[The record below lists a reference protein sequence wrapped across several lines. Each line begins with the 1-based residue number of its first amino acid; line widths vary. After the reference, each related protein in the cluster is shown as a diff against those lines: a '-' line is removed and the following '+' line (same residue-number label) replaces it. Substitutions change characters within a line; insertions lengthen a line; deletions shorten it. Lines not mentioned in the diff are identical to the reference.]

1 MNSRC
6 ASALTT
12 LLLPATLLAAE
23 PHRSFQRLVTS
34 NGHLVA
40 SYSRT
45 TARTDTLLEHPYRFA
60 KPRALEGACLSADE
74 TRDLAYDLFF
84 GLRTHDG
91 DETRGEWLSQRAL
104 VDAGLEPGTNVIVA
118 RQHAGPDR
126 AIEAVTRLFAPF
138 TLDAP
143 VVVFTLTLRNVGD
156 RPLSVTPYFLQNL
169 HLGPANG
176 AREPSTAAE
185 EVAWDQNLG
194 VFYEYSSQ
202 SRGTAA
208 YVPLTPAPRG
218 SVNAA
223 YDALLRG
230 DDLDGTRS
238 TSGPR
243 SDVVPALQGIE
254 QVLVP
259 GASAQMAVAV
269 AWAEDENAAP
279 LVDAVQAWSGG
290 ISPEAL
296 VRRELDAWKKWHD
309 DAGTPEELRVHAAL
323 LRQAQ
328 VREKGPAFGQ
338 VLASLPPGLGN
349 VDATWNITWVRDMA
363 YAVAGLAHAGH
374 LDEARDALLF
384 QLRAPRGRREDYV
397 GRPYR
402 LSLTRYFGDGTEE
415 TDCNA
420 DGPNIEYD
428 GFGLFLWSLGEYARA
443 GGDLAPIRDAWPVL
457 RDEIADVLVT
467 LREPDGTVRADSSIW
482 EVHWNG
488 KQRKFTYTSLAAAR
502 GLCDAAFV
510 ANKLGFSDDAT
521 RWAAAGAGVRDAV
534 VRLRTD
540 VNGALTQSEE
550 DLGRG
555 HGYLDAATVEAIN
568 WGVVDPK
575 GRVARATLDAL
586 RENLT
591 VAHGRGLMRND
602 DGGWYDSQEW
612 TFVDL
617 RLASALSGTP
627 QGKAYLDWV
636 SDQARANDGYIAEL
650 GDPLSADALG
660 SVPMVGFGAG
670 AIVLASTMGPLPAAC
685 GAYAPEPAPPA
696 PPPPVDPV
704 DTPADDD
711 AAGTGCGCGPHGT
724 GLGAIAALFALARR
738 RSR

>member
-1 MNSRC
+1 MIARL
-6 ASALTT
+6 AALLALVT
-12 LLLPATLLAAE
+12 PATLAAVE

-45 TARTDTLLEHPYRFA
+45 SARADTLLEHPYRFA
-60 KPRALEGACLSADE
+60 KPRNLEGACLSADE

-84 GLRTHDG
+84 GVRTRDG

-104 VDAGLEPGTNVIVA
+104 VDASLEPGTNVIVA
-118 RQHAGPDR
+118 RQYAGPGR
-126 AIEAVTRLFAPF
+126 ALEAETRLFAPY

-156 RPLSVTPYFLQNL
+156 RPLAVTPYFLQNL
-169 HLGPANG
+169 HLGPAVG
-176 AREPSTAAE
+176 AREPSTAQE
-185 EVAWDQNLG
+185 EVAWDENLG
-194 VFYEYSSQ
+194 AFYEYSAGSQ
-202 SRGTAA
+202 GTAA

-218 SVNAA
+218 SVNGA

-230 DDLDGTRS
+230 DDLDGSRA

-243 SDVVPALQGIE
+243 TDVVPAFQGIE

-259 GASAQMAVAV
+259 GATAQMAVAV
-269 AWAEDENAAP
+269 GWALDEDAAP
-279 LVDAVQAWSGG
+279 LVDAIKAWSGG
-290 ISPEAL
+290 NTPEAL
-296 VRRELDAWKKWHD
+296 VRRELDAWKEWHD
-309 DAGTPEELRVHAAL
+309 GAGTPDELRVHAAL

-328 VREKGPAFGQ
+328 VRERGAAFGQ

-363 YAVAGLAHAGH
+363 YAVAGLSRAGH

-443 GGDLAPIRDAWPVL
+443 GGDLAAIREAWPTL
-457 RDEIADVLVT
+457 RDEIADVLVS
-467 LREPDGTVRADSSIW
+467 LMDPDDTVRADSSIW

-510 ANKLGFSDDAT
+510 AKELGFTAESE
-521 RWAAAGAGVRDAV
+521 RWTVAGAKVRNAV

-550 DLGRG
+550 DLRRG
-555 HGYLDAATVEAIN
+555 HGYLDAATVEAVN
-568 WGVVDPK
+568 WGIVDPQ
-575 GRVARATLDAL
+575 GRVAAATLDAL

-617 RLASALSGTP
+617 RLASALRGTP
-627 QGKAYLDWV
+627 RGQAYLDWV
-636 SDQARANDGYIAEL
+636 ADQARANDGYIAEL
-650 GDPLSADALG
+650 GDPVTADALG

-670 AIVLASTMGPLPAAC
+670 AIILAATMGPLPAAC
-685 GAYAPEPAPPA
+685 GGYAPEPEPPA
-696 PPPPVDPV
+696 PPPPVDV
-704 DTPADDD
+704 ADLPEDRP
-711 AAGTGCGCGPHGT
+711 GGCGCGAHGT
-724 GLGAIAALFALARR
+724 GLGAIALLAALTRR